1 MISRVKWLK
10 EYEKLK
16 GCCDYKINNN
26 KYCDLNCDDCIYD
39 SPYGSSDLLYEAKLI
54 FDSQIITEEGIADDG
69 K

>member
-16 GCCDYKINNN
+16 GCYNNEDCEEDC
-26 KYCDLNCDDCIYD
+26 YGCIYNT
-39 SPYGSSDLLYEAKLI
+39 SYKGSDLLYEAKLI